1 MNIPEKNFF
10 SLIHPNFSVEK
21 REKINNE
28 PGYIFSREI
37 ENMLVNIF
45 GYELFDEVRD
55 GGAHT
60 KFILPFSIIINGQA
74 QTFAVVIKHAKY
86 QHLNRATFEVYKVDY
101 YPFKKDIDSVMGVA
115 DLIDFIDR
123 KIELLYSG
131 LFAFQDDEAP
141 TSQDELA
148 EMLLKKAYSPTME
161 AIKAK
166 YGIHQF

>member
-1 MNIPEKNFF
+1 MNSSEKNFF
-10 SLIHPNFSVEK
+10 SLIHPTLAV
-21 REKINNE
+21 RKINNE
-28 PGYIFSREI
+28 PGHIFSREI
-37 ENMLVNIF
+37 EDMLVNIF

-55 GGAHT
+55 LGAHT
-60 KFILPFSIIINGQA
+60 KFILPFNIIINGQG
-74 QTFAVVIKHAKY
+74 QTFVAVIKHAKY
-86 QHLNRATFEVYKVDY
+86 LQLNRATFEVYKVDY
-101 YPFKKDIDSVMGVA
+101 YPFKGEVQNVMGVA
-115 DLIDFIDR
+115 HLIDFIDR
-123 KIELLYSG
+123 KIELVYSG